1 MFWEKYVELC
11 TRVGKTP
18 NAVAKEIEISSGTV
32 SFWKKGK
39 QPQALTLAKV
49 ANYFNVPVEY
59 FCEETKKDPSQMAE
73 VEVDAEI
80 LDFWNTADEAERKAV
95 TAYVRTLIGMRDKA

>member
-11 TRVGKTP
+11 ASAGKTP

-59 FCEETKKDPSQMAE
+59 FSEETKKDPSQMAE
-73 VEVDAEI
+73 VEVDSELAEM
-80 LDFWNTADEAERKAV
+80 WKSADANERKAIID
-95 TAYVRTLIGMRDKA
+95 AAKLIMGLRGK

>member
-73 VEVDAEI
+73 VSPVKKALLDRVDGMTDAECENLLMLI
-80 LDFWNTADEAERKAV
+80 EAAKR
-95 TAYVRTLIGMRDKA
+95 M

>member
-11 TRVGKTP
+11 ASAGKTP

-59 FCEETKKDPSQMAE
+59 FSEEAKKDPSQMAG
-73 VEVDAEI
+73 VSPVKKALLDRVDSMTDAECENLLMLI
-80 LDFWNTADEAERKAV
+80 EAAKR
-95 TAYVRTLIGMRDKA
+95 M